1 MTTNGYHLTETL
13 LNQIDLPE
21 AGIVSQTLFNNDDV
35 KIVLFGF
42 SPGHELTEHTA
53 PMPATIQILRGEA
66 TVTLEAETH
75 KAGAGCLIHMLPNL
89 RHGIVARTPL
99 LMLLTLAKAARTP
112 APTKAA

>member
-13 LNQIDLPE
+13 LNEIDMPD
-21 AGIVSQTLFNNDDV
+21 AGIVSHTLFNNDDV

-42 SPGHELTEHTA
+42 APGHELTEHTA

-66 TVTLEAETH
+66 TVTLGGEMLEVGT
-75 KAGAGCLIHMLPNL
+75 GCLIHMLPNL
-89 RHGIVARTPL
+89 PHGITAKSPL
-99 LMLLTLAKAARTP
+99 LVLLTLVKAARRP